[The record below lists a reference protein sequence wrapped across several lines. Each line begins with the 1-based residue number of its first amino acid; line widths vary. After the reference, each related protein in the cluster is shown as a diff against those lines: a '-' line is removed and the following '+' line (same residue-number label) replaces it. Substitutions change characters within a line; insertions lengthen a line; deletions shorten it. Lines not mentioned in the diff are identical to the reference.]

1 MKNYLIVYS
10 TVDGHTFKISNRL
23 SSILKRKY
31 NVITMSLKEA
41 FLQDVSNFDCIIIGA
56 SVRYGKHRSE
66 LYQFIK
72 KNINII
78 NNKKNAFFT
87 VNVVARKIDKSTPQ
101 TNPYMQKFLRKTDW
115 KPKYLKVFA
124 GYIDYSKYRLIDK
137 YTIRFIMWLTSGP
150 TNLNKSYDFTNWN
163 DVDSFGEEL

>member
-1 MKNYLIVYS
+1 MP
-10 TVDGHTFKISNRL
+10 
-23 SSILKRKY
+23 
-31 NVITMSLKEA
+31 LKEA

-56 SVRYGKHRSE
+56 SVRYGKHRPE

-124 GYIDYSKYRLIDK
+124 GYIDYSKYRFFDK
-137 YTIRFIMWLTSGP
+137 YIICFIMWLTSGP